1 MNDPYI
7 NWLADRWQDVALEGL
22 TDLIK
27 MIGSGRMEDITVF
40 VAEMQAITQ
49 RIYGYNMDGTEIPMV
64 DDNNLN

>member
-27 MIGSGRMEDITVF
+27 MIGTGKMEDITVF
-40 VAEMQAITQ
+40 VAEMQAITM
-49 RIYGYNMDGTEIPMV
+49 RVYGYNPDGTEIPMIP
-64 DDNNLN
+64 DNTLN